1 MQGNEQAVT
10 ARIEALR
17 TRFMERCLA
26 DAETF
31 SRLSAQ
37 LDSPEDSGEARIEA
51 RSRAHRLAG
60 SGSVFGFEDL
70 SEHAAELQQHLDTDC
85 ADREAAKGIRALTDH
100 IRTSIASAT
109 GDDRIASGE
118 TGHSPGS
125 NR

>member
-85 ADREAAKGIRALTDH
+85 ADR
-100 IRTSIASAT
+100 
-109 GDDRIASGE
+109 
-118 TGHSPGS
+118 
-125 NR
+125 